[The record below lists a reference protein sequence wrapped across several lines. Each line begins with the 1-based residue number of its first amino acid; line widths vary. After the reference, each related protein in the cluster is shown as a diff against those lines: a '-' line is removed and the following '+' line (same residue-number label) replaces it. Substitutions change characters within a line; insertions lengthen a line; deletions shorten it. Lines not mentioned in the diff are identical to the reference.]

1 MAIQMTKRTRR
12 PIKRINYERLRDL
25 GVRLRKWREAA
36 QLTQHVA
43 ADRVDVAQTTLSD
56 YERGTK
62 CPPESV
68 ARAIEA
74 LTGGTIAAA
83 DWLGVVDVTP
93 ANEGHRPTGT
103 G

>member
-1 MAIQMTKRTRR
+1 MAKRPGR
-12 PIKRINYERLRDL
+12 PIKRINYRRLRSL
-25 GVRLRKWREAA
+25 GAKLRSWRDKAKLTQTVVAA
-36 QLTQHVA
+36 QI
-43 ADRVDVAQTTLSD
+43 DVSQVTLSD

-62 CPPESV
+62 CPSESV
-68 ARAIEA
+68 ARAIET

-83 DWLGVVDVTP
+83 DWLSVVDVTP